1 MHRTRNAA
9 NGLPFRGF
17 KSPSFRHGAF
27 MPFIFACQIT
37 PNCAN
42 LSNNSQQHQQ
52 VIRITLRKIMPNH
65 ANACQ
70 YYPINRYN
78 GGTVSKYIFRYSG
91 VHSMITYAVAITA
104 KPKEKDY
111 TLSDDNGLYLR
122 VWPNGTKVWLF
133 KKSINGKIQKKTLGR
148 FPEVGI
154 SEARFTAK
162 ALTEEL
168 TCTTSDDARAKEIS
182 SQTLKQ
188 VYEAWFMLK
197 QAEIKNWRDI
207 SSRFENYILPKLG
220 NKRFASILPLDVQ
233 ECLKPLVIAGKLD
246 TIKRICI
253 WLRQIEDYAYNA
265 GIIET
270 LRLQKISKLFRQPA
284 TEHRPAIE
292 PAELPEFFKMV
303 QSTPKTTV
311 QTFSLL
317 KVAFYTLLRPG
328 EYTLMKW
335 DWIHDDVI
343 EVPAEYM
350 KMKRPHRVPIS
361 TQLKSVLNELP
372 RRGEFVF
379 YSASASSGHISLG
392 CLGVYL
398 KRIGYKNRLTAHRI
412 RSVGRTWMSE
422 NKISFDAAELCLAH
436 SVGSQ
441 TVQAYN

>member
-1 MHRTRNAA
+1 
-9 NGLPFRGF
+9 
-17 KSPSFRHGAF
+17 
-27 MPFIFACQIT
+27 
-37 PNCAN
+37 
-42 LSNNSQQHQQ
+42 
-52 VIRITLRKIMPNH
+52 
-65 ANACQ
+65 
-70 YYPINRYN
+70 
-78 GGTVSKYIFRYSG
+78 
-91 VHSMITYAVAITA
+91 MITYAVAITA

-111 TLSDDNGLYLR
+111 TLSDGNGLYLR

-168 TCTTSDDARAKEIS
+168 TCTTSDEARAKEIS

-207 SSRFENYILPKLG
+207 SSRFENHILPKLG

-233 ECLKPLVIAGKLD
+233 ECLKPLVIAGKLE

-253 WLRQIEDYAYNA
+253 WLKQVEDYAFNA

-270 LRLQKISKLFRQPA
+270 LRLQKISKLFRRPA
-284 TEHRPAIE
+284 AEHRPALE

-303 QSTPKTTV
+303 QASPKTTV

-335 DWIHDDVI
+335 SWIHDDVI
-343 EVPAEYM
+343 EVPAESM

-379 YSASASSGHISLG
+379 YSASASDGHVSLG

-398 KRIGYKNRLTAHRI
+398 KRIGYKNRLTAHGI

-422 NKISFDAAELCLAH
+422 NKISFDVAELCLAH

-441 TVQAYN
+441 TVQAYNRTDLLEERREAMQKWCDFVESCINTR